1 MILFIYRILINT
13 VLLFSPIIILVR
25 LLKRKE
31 DVKRFREKLGF
42 FSKNKIGKKL
52 IWFHGASVGELLSII
67 PLVENLEKDKNINQ
81 ILITSSTISSAK
93 VFNKFK
99 FKKSIHQFFPIDAN
113 IISKKFLN
121 YWKPCMAIF
130 IDSEIWPNTIHNLN
144 KRKVPTILLNARI
157 TRKSFK
163 RWCYLGNFGKKIFHS
178 FTYAFPC
185 NKETLNYLKFLGVI
199 NIKLIGNLKFSQTLS
214 PDLINLSKSFL
225 KSIKKR
231 LVFCASSTHP
241 GEEKIIMKAHLSLKE
256 KYKNLLTIIIPR
268 HIERLENILIDL
280 DKLKMNYVIR
290 TSNKKIDNDTEI
302 YLVDTYGE
310 TEKFLEICKIVFMG
324 KSLTADGGQNPLEAV
339 RENCLILHGPKVS
352 NFREIYKYLNE
363 QKISFKIKNHSQF
376 FKMMLFLFKN
386 NDNSLKVI
394 DKINLIGP
402 KILKNNMKEINS
414 FIK

>member
-31 DVKRFREKLGF
+31 DVKRFQEKLGF

-52 IWFHGASVGELLSII
+52 IWFHGASVGELLSVI
-67 PLVENLEKDKNINQ
+67 PLVENLEKDKNIDQ

-99 FKKSIHQFFPIDAN
+99 FKKTVHQFFPIDAN

-163 RWCYLGNFGKKIFHS
+163 RWRYLGNFGKKIFHS
-178 FTYAFPC
+178 FAYAFPC

-199 NIKLIGNLKFSQTLS
+199 NIKLIGNLKFSQKRFKKDIAPS
-214 PDLINLSKSFL
+214 KLIKFLSK
-225 KSIKKR
+225 K
-231 LVFCASSTHP
+231 VFWCASSTHK
-241 GEEKIIMKAHLSLKE
+241 GEEEFCIEIHKGLK
-256 KYKNLLTIIIPR
+256 KLHKNIVTIIIPR
-268 HIERLENILIDL
+268 HVNRKDEIIQIIKEKNLNF
-280 DKLKMNYVIR
+280 YCHS
-290 TSNKKIDNDTEI
+290 SNKIIPVNTDI

-310 TEKFLEICKIVFMG
+310 TEIFYNLNKIVFMG
-324 KSLTADGGQNPLEAV
+324 GSIVKHGGQNPLEPV
-339 RENCLILHGPKVS
+339 RYGCKIIHGPNVE
-352 NFREIYKYLNE
+352 NFNDVYKLLNINNLSKKILLKKNFISEIEK
-363 QKISFKIKNHSQF
+363 SFKTKKSS
-376 FKMMLFLFKN
+376 
-386 NDNSLKVI
+386 SLIVK
-394 DKINLIGP
+394 KIEDIGI
-402 KILKNNMKEINS
+402 KILKNTTKELKA